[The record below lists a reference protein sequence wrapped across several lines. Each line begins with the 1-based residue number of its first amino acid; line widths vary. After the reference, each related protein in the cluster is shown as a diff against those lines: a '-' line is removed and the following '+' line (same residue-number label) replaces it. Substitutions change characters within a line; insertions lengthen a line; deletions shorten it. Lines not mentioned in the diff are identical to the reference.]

1 MTFAAVEK
9 IADAVLFEGYI
20 LYPYR
25 PSSIKN
31 QQRWNFGTLFPRH
44 FAQAQS
50 PEEAWS
56 FHAEM
61 LLEATPQCTID
72 LRIRFLQL
80 VPPASGDSHNWAEGF
95 VRIRTVEALSLNE
108 LRDGTDRLLDLTY
121 LSTEEKSNAP
131 ASFDNPAECRTPPSL
146 HTRTSPH
153 PRQRWRFRLAP
164 RPAAIPC
171 HRRFGLPQ
179 SGCVSRS
186 GRRNWRPPH
195 HALFPNHPL

>member
-31 QQRWNFGTLFPRH
+31 QQRWNFGTLFPRE

-95 VRIRTVEALSLNE
+95 VRIRTLEALSLNE
-108 LRDGTDRLLDLTY
+108 LPNGTEQLLDLTY
-121 LSTEEKSNAP
+121 LSAEEKSNVP
-131 ASFDNPAECRTPPSL
+131 ASFTALGCIAKLALRADKLGDSL
-146 HTRTSPH
+146 YRLHATVSNESPLSDAATNTRN
-153 PRQRWRFRLAP
+153 
-164 RPAAIPC
+164 AA
-171 HRRFGLPQ
+171 
-179 SGCVSRS
+179 
-186 GRRNWRPPH
+186 
-195 HALFPNHPL
+195 

>member
-80 VPPASGDSHNWAEGF
+80 VPPASGDSHRSEEH
-95 VRIRTVEALSLNE
+95 TSELQSLRH
-108 LRDGTDRLLDLTY
+108 L
-121 LSTEEKSNAP
+121 
-131 ASFDNPAECRTPPSL
+131 
-146 HTRTSPH
+146 
-153 PRQRWRFRLAP
+153 
-164 RPAAIPC
+164 
-171 HRRFGLPQ
+171 
-179 SGCVSRS
+179 
-186 GRRNWRPPH
+186 
-195 HALFPNHPL
+195 